1 MKSSKHLVPNAD
13 VDVTN
18 VDVDVT
24 NVDLTKESIDQVPVP
39 ASFYTAIANW
49 DTSLAQPYDV
59 CLHEPLK
66 ARFEN
71 LLEAYSRKSRP
82 PRLSLKS
89 CVCHPENRGQS
100 SSSAAPSSTLTLFQ
114 EIRVEEAQSQEE
126 GEHWIQTI
134 GEDADM
140 GEDCSQ
146 DTEMDRSKAST
157 LYRWALDEGL

>member
-1 MKSSKHLVPNAD
+1 MKSEAGDVTNVPNAD

-24 NVDLTKESIDQVPVP
+24 CARALYSVDQKHVHAPYPAPV
-39 ASFYTAIANW
+39 
-49 DTSLAQPYDV
+49 TSLVQPYDV
-59 CLHEPLK
+59 CLNEPLK
-66 ARFEN
+66 AAFEN

>member
-1 MKSSKHLVPNAD
+1 MKSEAGDVTNVPNAD

-24 NVDLTKESIDQVPVP
+24 NVDLTRHSVDQEPVP
-39 ASFYTAIANW
+39 APYPATAS
-49 DTSLAQPYDV
+49 SLANYV
-59 CLHEPLK
+59 YLNEPLK

-71 LLEAYSRKSRP
+71 LLEAYSTKSLP